1 MIPQGTLALPGRGG
15 GQVRSAPRL
24 GFYIG
29 NYLSA
34 RAPAPDVETRGTS
47 IVERAVELFSKLDAE
62 LDGLEAEV
70 RAWGRQLLSQ
80 ADRLSADARVRLLE
94 AARARGEER
103 LREIERRANA
113 EAEEMLRGEEKKL
126 EDLRAAFE
134 AKRERLVEL
143 ALGMLLPREG

>member
-1 MIPQGTLALPGRGG
+1 
-15 GQVRSAPRL
+15 
-24 GFYIG
+24 
-29 NYLSA
+29 
-34 RAPAPDVETRGTS
+34 VEARGTS
-47 IVERAVELFSKLDAE
+47 VVERAVELFSKLDAE

-80 ADRLSADARVRLLE
+80 ADRLSADARVKLLE

-113 EAEEMLRGEEKKL
+113 EAEEMLRGEERKL

-143 ALGMLLPREG
+143 ALGMLLPRED